1 MKKIKQNTQVLSKGL
16 SKRLSATEKNT
27 LLVSLNGLENKFK
40 FDRAWDSQVKML
52 FTNANSYS
60 FEELIHKDRQA
71 AQMLVTLFK

>member
-1 MKKIKQNTQVLSKGL
+1 
-16 SKRLSATEKNT
+16 
-27 LLVSLNGLENKFK
+27 VSLNGLENKFK